1 MSLIA
6 AKVFVLMFLPIA
18 KFISGLALY
27 SISKRLKVGGKRK
40 ELLLTLIYGL
50 LSFGAGVLLAI
61 VFLDILQVIQDSLNT
76 AREHPKE
83 VIGIRYVLPWQYFG
97 SMLIFG
103 IQLLEIDKFQCFP
116 FFRIVVMQRI

>member
-18 KFISGLALY
+18 KFISGLASH

-40 ELLLTLIYGL
+40 ELLLTLIYGF
-50 LSFGAGVLLAI
+50 LSFGAGVLFAI
-61 VFLDILQVIQDSLNT
+61 VFLDILHVIQDSLNT

-83 VIGIRYVLPWQYFG
+83 VIGIRYVLPWQ
-97 SMLIFG
+97 
-103 IQLLEIDKFQCFP
+103 
-116 FFRIVVMQRI
+116 